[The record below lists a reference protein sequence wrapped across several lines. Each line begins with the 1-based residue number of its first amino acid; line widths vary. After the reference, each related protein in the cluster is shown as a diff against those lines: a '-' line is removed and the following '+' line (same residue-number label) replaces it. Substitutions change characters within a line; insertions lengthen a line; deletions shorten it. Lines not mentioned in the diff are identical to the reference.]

1 MAIDDFEKE
10 FGVNKNEILHSVGK
24 EIDSIYD
31 LNSAIRTNDYNVVNI
46 LLANIKAKM
55 FKNEINKE
63 DILKLMAAREK
74 WTGSQTNGRRHQA
87 YILR

>member
-31 LNSAIRTNDYNVVNI
+31 LNSAIRTNNYNVVNI